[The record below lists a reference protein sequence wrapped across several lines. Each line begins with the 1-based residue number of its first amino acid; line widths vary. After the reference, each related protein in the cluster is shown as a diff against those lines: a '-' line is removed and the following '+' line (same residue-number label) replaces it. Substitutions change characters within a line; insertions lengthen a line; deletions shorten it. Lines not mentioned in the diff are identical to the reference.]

1 MERRTRSFHAIQR
14 PIQSAMRGDVLP
26 NDVSEL
32 LLCKREMNTTAERA
46 RAQEGGENEGV
57 TKERERGERERKREK
72 ERQEDCSQRE
82 REIERLTDRARG
94 REEREGERERR

>member
-1 MERRTRSFHAIQR
+1 M
-14 PIQSAMRGDVLP
+14 P

-57 TKERERGERERKREK
+57 TKERERGEREGREK
-72 ERQEDCSQRE
+72 ESERTRRLQSERE
-82 REIERLTDRARG
+82 REIQRLTDRARG